1 MVYPDYH
8 LGELDGMNRDD
19 LEKTLTSQLPEI
31 NRDIPNYAKI
41 KKIEFMPE
49 DFERTPKKSIKRYLY
64 QRNK

>member
-1 MVYPDYH
+1 
-8 LGELDGMNRDD
+8 MNRED

-31 NRDIPNYAKI
+31 NREIPNYAKI